1 MRLRRARAE
10 GMRQETE
17 ENIGD
22 GIDAMKGGNHRR
34 VAMARGRAW
43 TGTRAGEG

>member
-17 ENIGD
+17 EHIGD

-34 VAMARGRAW
+34 VAMARGRVW
-43 TGTRAGEG
+43 TRAGEG